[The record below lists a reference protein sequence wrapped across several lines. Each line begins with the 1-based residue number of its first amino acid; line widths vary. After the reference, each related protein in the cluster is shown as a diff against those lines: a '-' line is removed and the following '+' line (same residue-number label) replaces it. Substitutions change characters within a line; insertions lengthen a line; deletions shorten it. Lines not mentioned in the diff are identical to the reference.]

1 MKVGDLVQTTC
12 FGPRYSRGE
21 VGVVIKAYPAPS
33 QLRGRYGRIIRCWVV
48 LFADGT
54 EVVAADGL
62 EVINE
67 A

>member
-1 MKVGDLVQTTC
+1 MKIGDLVKTTC

-21 VGVVIKAYPAPS
+21 VGIVIKAY
-33 QLRGRYGRIIRCWVV
+33 GRFIRCWVV

-67 A
+67 GR

>member
-1 MKVGDLVQTTC
+1 MKIGDLVKTTC

-21 VGVVIKAYPAPS
+21 IGVFIKAY
-33 QLRGRYGRIIRCWVV
+33 GRIVRCWVV
-48 LFADGT
+48 LFGNTT

>member
-1 MKVGDLVQTTC
+1 MKIGDLVKTTG
-12 FGPRYSRGE
+12 FGPRYGVGE
-21 VGVVIKAYPAPS
+21 VGVLIKE
-33 QLRGRYGRIIRCWVV
+33 YGRIIRCWVV

-67 A
+67 GR

>member
-1 MKVGDLVQTTC
+1 MKIGDLVKTTG
-12 FGPRYSRGE
+12 FGPRYGVGE
-21 VGVVIKAYPAPS
+21 VGVVIKA
-33 QLRGRYGRIIRCWVV
+33 YGRIIRCWVV

-62 EVINE
+62 EIINE

>member
-1 MKVGDLVQTTC
+1 MKIGDLVKTTC

-21 VGVVIKAYPAPS
+21 VGVVIKAY
-33 QLRGRYGRIIRCWVV
+33 GRIIRCWVV
-48 LFADGT
+48 LFADST